1 MYWMIIFSFNY
12 SIGGGFSC
20 GCENNKVGTTQDDY
34 RIQVDVCRVAEDISK
49 RKKKMPTVFKKIFIE
64 YKIQTDRKNKSKIQ
78 SKIKYSLNKQCSCCV
93 MLGKSAKVEY
103 KLSIIK

>member
-1 MYWMIIFSFNY
+1 
-12 SIGGGFSC
+12 
-20 GCENNKVGTTQDDY
+20 
-34 RIQVDVCRVAEDISK
+34 
-49 RKKKMPTVFKKIFIE
+49 MPTVFKKIFIE

-78 SKIKYSLNKQCSCCV
+78 SKIKYSLKKQCSCCV